1 MSSYKFIWLILDKE
15 DKNMLKKIKKLQKMV
30 LGNLVSINGRLKID
44 LY

>member
-1 MSSYKFIWLILDKE
+1 MSSYKLSWLILDKE
-15 DKNMLKKIKKLQKMV
+15 DENMLKKIEKLQKMV